1 MSVKHQILFVI
12 CLLLALTASAQELTI
27 KGMQATNDLSASQYK
42 RNDINEQ
49 PCALIK
55 VQLATTGAT
64 FEGNVIKPVEY
75 KSGEYWVYMPGGNKE
90 LMIKHPS
97 FLPLH
102 INFADHGIKSV
113 QSLVTYRLTLL
124 MPQTSAPIQTQ
135 KLTISYTPAN
145 AIVVVDSKTYTGN
158 GQVELILPVGPHD
171 YQIVAPGYDSAEGSV
186 KLIASQPRTITEHL
200 AAATQPTTVQQ
211 PTPQPVKQQEPVEQN
226 TLDAIDSQRRRG
238 ILKYLEDFRS
248 YFEEKNIK
256 ALRDIFSDDALI
268 ISGIV
273 LQRSQGADQ
282 EVSKKPEIRY
292 TKKNKEQYISNMGKV
307 FKRKD
312 SITVDFDDVKIEHHP
327 TKTNFYGVTFHQK
340 WSSRYYSDSGYM
352 FMLWEFEE
360 GRQPVIHVRTWQP
373 EMVGNRKLTEDEIF
387 KMKDF
392 PIQ

>member
-42 RNDINEQ
+42 RNDINEH

-55 VQLATTGAT
+55 VQLATMGAT
-64 FEGNVIKPVEY
+64 FEGNVIQPVEY
-75 KSGEYWVYMPGGNKE
+75 KAGEYWVYMPGGNKE

-102 INFADHGIKSV
+102 INFADYGIKSV
-113 QSLVTYRLTLL
+113 QSLITYRLTLL
-124 MPQTSAPIQTQ
+124 MPQTSEVVQTQ
-135 KLTISYTPAN
+135 KLTINYTPVN

-158 GQVELILPVGPHD
+158 GRVELILPVGSHD
-171 YQIVAPGYDSAEGSV
+171 YQIVAKDYDSAEGSV
-186 KLIASQPRTITEHL
+186 KLTASQPRTITENL
-200 AAATQPTTVQQ
+200 AAATQPTTVQRPSSQ
-211 PTPQPVKQQEPVEQN
+211 SVKQQESVEH
-226 TLDAIDSQRRRG
+226 TIDSLRRRV
-238 ILKYLEDFRS
+238 ILKYLEEYRN
-248 YFEEKNIK
+248 YFQDKNLE
-256 ALRDIFSDDALI
+256 ALRDIFSKDALI
-268 ISGIV
+268 ISGYV
-273 LQRSQGADQ
+273 VKQGAKQ
-282 EVSKKPEIRY
+282 EASKKPEIRY
-292 TKKNKEQYISNMGKV
+292 AKTSKEQYISNMEKV

-360 GRQPVIHVRTWQP
+360 GKQPVIHVRTWQP